1 MLSSGILPFRGY
13 LGPLFPQSALCSAR
27 CCCTNTKRQSRSRPW
42 QTNRWS
48 HRSHRLSSAF
58 SSRHSSSSST
68 GHRGSPSNDGTNN
81 RSNDHLSKIVRKY
94 RRKRGPMTEG
104 RVGRIGIP
112 PGPPARASPGAAVV
126 GSGAGAIDTSHLDFR
141 PIQKIATIHAS
152 SGLAGLY
159 GTGTNNWEVSR
170 ESSRDQFGCWRCAL
184 RHHVST
190 GMGDAHEQSRLRSE
204 RSHAGP
210 KRALCVQSVRVPVAT
225 ELLSPLRLRLSV
237 VLRLWTRLLRL
248 WSKLLRLRTKLPVLP
263 LRPLRGRKL
272 KALMSIAL
280 NSAADDDAMDWIA
293 AN

>member
-1 MLSSGILPFRGY
+1 MRKLSGSIAEKGDP
-13 LGPLFPQSALCSAR
+13 
-27 CCCTNTKRQSRSRPW
+27 SRI
-42 QTNRWS
+42 
-48 HRSHRLSSAF
+48 RLSVCL
-58 SSRHSSSSST
+58 
-68 GHRGSPSNDGTNN
+68 RGSLCGISTSP
-81 RSNDHLSKIVRKY
+81 
-94 RRKRGPMTEG
+94 RKRCVIFARTG
-104 RVGRIGIP
+104 RVGRTGIP

-170 ESSRDQFGCWRCAL
+170 ESSCDQLGCWRCAL

-263 LRPLRGRKL
+263 L
-272 KALMSIAL
+272 
-280 NSAADDDAMDWIA
+280 N
-293 AN
+293 